1 MVSTKQ
7 ASNKVQ
13 NKQSKQAIK
22 SNISIIMASLS
33 TTMTAAVERGMRL
46 ASVEFAID
54 VIRQL
59 NSEGVLTCGVD
70 EAMKLFDFDGV
81 SVVSSRSK
89 ASKKRESAK
98 ASRGGE
104 KKSSKAKRT
113 GKPSVVLPFCGVIVD
128 DWCAGVKFNHGL
140 HTQCTQG
147 RCKGDRYCKTCRKH
161 ADNSATGK
169 PPYGDIEDR
178 AKYGVDYRDPKG
190 KLTIPYAN
198 IVEKMGI
205 NIDAAHAAAATLSW
219 TIPAEQLVKRVA
231 KRGRPAK
238 SAAVSDTDSETD
250 GETSTKKKR
259 GRPAKAKVVKA
270 QTQEDQIAQLV
281 AEAYAETALDT
292 PKVVKK
298 VAKKAKKPKMTAEEK
313 AAAKLAKKEAAEKV
327 KAEKKAAKEAEKAAA
342 KLAKEQEKAA
352 AKLAK
357 KEAAE
362 KVKAEKKAAKEAEK
376 LAKKEAATKLK
387 AEKLA
392 AKKLEKE
399 QKAAAKL
406 AAKAEKLAQAKA
418 KAAEKKAAKK
428 SKTAQLKVPVA
439 EVKLVEK
446 TVEEADLFLG
456 TDDVAAV
463 AQQSVM
469 PNSEELEFEEIDA
482 ADSSDEE
489 DDEGLELSE
498 TMTVAGVEY
507 FFTEQDGQTILF
519 TKAGEPVG
527 IYDAETDTVQECE
540 FDDE

>member
-1 MVSTKQ
+1 
-7 ASNKVQ
+7 
-13 NKQSKQAIK
+13 
-22 SNISIIMASLS
+22 MASLS

-59 NSEGVLTCGVD
+59 ESEGVLTCGVD
-70 EAMKLFDFDGV
+70 DAMKLFDFDGV

-98 ASRGGE
+98 SRGE
-104 KKSSKAKRT
+104 TKSSKAKIT
-113 GKPSVVLPFCGVIVD
+113 AKPSVVLPFCGVIVN
-128 DWCAGVKFNHGL
+128 DWCGGVKFNHGL

-147 RCKGDRYCKTCRKH
+147 KCKDDRYCKTCRKH

-205 NIDAAHAAAATLSW
+205 SLEAAHAAATTLSW

-250 GETSTKKKR
+250 GETSAKKKR
-259 GRPAKAKVVKA
+259 GRPAKTKVVKA

-298 VAKKAKKPKMTAEEK
+298 VAKKPKMTAEEK

-327 KAEKKAAKEAEKAAA
+327 KAEKKAAKEAEKVAA
-342 KLAKEQEKAA
+342 KLAKEEEKAA

-376 LAKKEAATKLK
+376 LAKKEAAAKLK
-387 AEKLA
+387 ADKLA

-399 QKAAAKL
+399 QKAAAKV
-406 AAKAEKLAQAKA
+406 AAKNEKLALAKA

-439 EVKLVEK
+439 EVKPVVDEEK
-446 TVEEADLFLG
+446 TAVEEAVVEADLFLG
-456 TDDVAAV
+456 TDDVAPK
-463 AQQSVM
+463 SD
-469 PNSEELEFEEIDA
+469 ELEFEDIDDA
-482 ADSSDEE
+482 ADSSDGE

-527 IYDAETDTVQECE
+527 IYDADTDTVQECE

>member
-1 MVSTKQ
+1 
-7 ASNKVQ
+7 
-13 NKQSKQAIK
+13 
-22 SNISIIMASLS
+22 MASLS

-98 ASRGGE
+98 SRGE
-104 KKSSKAKRT
+104 TKSSKAKIT
-113 GKPSVVLPFCGVIVD
+113 AKPSVVLPFCGVIVN

-178 AKYGVDYRDPKG
+178 ANYGVDYRDPKG

-250 GETSTKKKR
+250 GETSAKKKR

-298 VAKKAKKPKMTAEEK
+298 VAKKPKMTAE
-313 AAAKLAKKEAAEKV
+313 
-327 KAEKKAAKEAEKAAA
+327 
-342 KLAKEQEKAA
+342 EKAA

-376 LAKKEAATKLK
+376 LAKKEAAAKLK
-387 AEKLA
+387 ADKLA

-399 QKAAAKL
+399 QKAAAKQV
-406 AAKAEKLAQAKA
+406 AKAEKLALAKA
-418 KAAEKKAAKK
+418 KAAKKKAANK

-439 EVKLVEK
+439 EVTAVVEEK
-446 TVEEADLFLG
+446 TVVEEAVVEADLFLG
-456 TDDVAAV
+456 TDDVAT
-463 AQQSVM
+463 QQSVM
-469 PNSEELEFEEIDA
+469 PKSDELDFEEIDDA
-482 ADSSDEE
+482 ADSSDDE

-527 IYDAETDTVQECE
+527 IYDADTDTVQECE

>member
-1 MVSTKQ
+1 
-7 ASNKVQ
+7 
-13 NKQSKQAIK
+13 
-22 SNISIIMASLS
+22 MASLS

-104 KKSSKAKRT
+104 KKSSKPQITA
-113 GKPSVVLPFCGVIVD
+113 KPSVVLPFCGAIVD

-327 KAEKKAAKEAEKAAA
+327 KAEKKAAKEAEK
-342 KLAKEQEKAA
+342 
-352 AKLAK
+352 LAK
-357 KEAAE
+357 KEAA
-362 KVKAEKKAAKEAEK
+362 A
-376 LAKKEAATKLK
+376 KLK
-387 AEKLA
+387 EEKLA

-439 EVKLVEK
+439 EVKPVEK
-446 TVEEADLFLG
+446 TVVEEAVVEADLFLG
-456 TDDVAAV
+456 TDDAA

-469 PNSEELEFEEIDA
+469 PKSDELDFEEIE
-482 ADSSDEE
+482 DSSDEE

-527 IYDAETDTVQECE
+527 IYDADTDTVQECE

>member
-1 MVSTKQ
+1 
-7 ASNKVQ
+7 
-13 NKQSKQAIK
+13 
-22 SNISIIMASLS
+22 MASLS

-46 ASVEFAID
+46 ASVEFACD

-59 NSEGVLTCGVD
+59 KEEGVLTCSAD
-70 EAMKLFDFDGV
+70 EAMKLFDFEAV
-81 SVVSSRSK
+81 SIVSSRSK
-89 ASKKRESAK
+89 ASKKRE
-98 ASRGGE
+98 
-104 KKSSKAKRT
+104 KAKNRT
-113 GKPSVVLPFCGVIVD
+113 AEIPKGPKLTAKPSVVLPFCGVIVN

-178 AKYGVDYRDPKG
+178 ANYGVDYRDPKG
-190 KLTIPYAN
+190 KLTVPYAN
-198 IVEKMGI
+198 VAEKMGI
-205 NIDAAHAAAATLSW
+205 SIEAAHTAAANMGW
-219 TIPAEQLVKRVA
+219 EIPAEQLVKRVA

-259 GRPAKAKVVKA
+259 GRPAKAKAVKA

-298 VAKKAKKPKMTAEEK
+298 VAKKAKKPKKPKMTAEEK

-327 KAEKKAAKEAEKAAA
+327 KAEKKAAKEAA

-352 AKLAK
+352 AKQAK

-376 LAKKEAATKLK
+376 LAKKEAAAKLK
-387 AEKLA
+387 ADKLA

-428 SKTAQLKVPVA
+428 SKTAQLKVPVE
-439 EVKLVEK
+439 EVKPVEK

-469 PNSEELEFEEIDA
+469 PKSEELEFEEIDA

>member
-1 MVSTKQ
+1 
-7 ASNKVQ
+7 
-13 NKQSKQAIK
+13 
-22 SNISIIMASLS
+22 MASLS

-98 ASRGGE
+98 SRGE
-104 KKSSKAKRT
+104 KKSSKPQITA
-113 GKPSVVLPFCGVIVD
+113 KPSVVLPFCGVIVN

-178 AKYGVDYRDPKG
+178 ANYGVDYRDPKG

-250 GETSTKKKR
+250 GETSMKKKR
-259 GRPAKAKVVKA
+259 GRPAKTKVVKA

-298 VAKKAKKPKMTAEEK
+298 VVKKAKKPKMTAEEK

-327 KAEKKAAKEAEKAAA
+327 KAEKKAEKEA
-342 KLAKEQEKAA
+342 EKAA

-376 LAKKEAATKLK
+376 LAKKEVAAKLK
-387 AEKLA
+387 ADKLA

-399 QKAAAKL
+399 QKAAAKV
-406 AAKAEKLAQAKA
+406 AAKNEKLALAKA

-439 EVKLVEK
+439 EVTAVVEEN
-446 TVEEADLFLG
+446 TVVEEAVVEAGLFLG
-456 TDDVAAV
+456 TDDVATA

-469 PNSEELEFEEIDA
+469 PKSDELDFEEIDDA
-482 ADSSDEE
+482 ADSSDDE

-527 IYDAETDTVQECE
+527 IYDADTDTVQECE

>member
-1 MVSTKQ
+1 
-7 ASNKVQ
+7 
-13 NKQSKQAIK
+13 
-22 SNISIIMASLS
+22 MASLS

-104 KKSSKAKRT
+104 KKSSKPQIT
-113 GKPSVVLPFCGVIVD
+113 GKPNVVLPFCGVIVN

-178 AKYGVDYRDPKG
+178 GKYGVDYRDPKG

-219 TIPAEQLVKRVA
+219 TIPEEQLVKRVA

-270 QTQEDQIAQLV
+270 NTQEDQIAQLV

-298 VAKKAKKPKMTAEEK
+298 VVKKVAKKAKKPKMTAE
-313 AAAKLAKKEAAEKV
+313 
-327 KAEKKAAKEAEKAAA
+327 
-342 KLAKEQEKAA
+342 EKAA

-406 AAKAEKLAQAKA
+406 AAKAEKLALAKA
-418 KAAEKKAAKK
+418 KAAEKKAAKKAAKK

-439 EVKLVEK
+439 EVTAVVEEK
-446 TVEEADLFLG
+446 TVVEEAVVEADLFLG

-469 PNSEELEFEEIDA
+469 AKSDELDFEEID
-482 ADSSDEE
+482 D
-489 DDEGLELSE
+489 LNLSN
-498 TMTVAGVEY
+498 
-507 FFTEQDGQTILF
+507 FTETFLSLMLSIFSFKTPNLF
-519 TKAGEPVG
+519 CFSLK
-527 IYDAETDTVQECE
+527 
-540 FDDE
+540 

>member
-1 MVSTKQ
+1 
-7 ASNKVQ
+7 
-13 NKQSKQAIK
+13 
-22 SNISIIMASLS
+22 MASLS

-104 KKSSKAKRT
+104 KKSSKPQITA
-113 GKPSVVLPFCGVIVD
+113 KPSVVLPFCGTIVD

-178 AKYGVDYRDPKG
+178 ANYGVDYRDPKG

-298 VAKKAKKPKMTAEEK
+298 VVKK
-313 AAAKLAKKEAAEKV
+313 V
-327 KAEKKAAKEAEKAAA
+327 
-342 KLAKEQEKAA
+342 
-352 AKLAK
+352 
-357 KEAAE
+357 
-362 KVKAEKKAAKEAEK
+362 
-376 LAKKEAATKLK
+376 
-387 AEKLA
+387 
-392 AKKLEKE
+392 
-399 QKAAAKL
+399 
-406 AAKAEKLAQAKA
+406 
-418 KAAEKKAAKK
+418 
-428 SKTAQLKVPVA
+428 
-439 EVKLVEK
+439 
-446 TVEEADLFLG
+446 
-456 TDDVAAV
+456 
-463 AQQSVM
+463 
-469 PNSEELEFEEIDA
+469 
-482 ADSSDEE
+482 
-489 DDEGLELSE
+489 
-498 TMTVAGVEY
+498 
-507 FFTEQDGQTILF
+507 
-519 TKAGEPVG
+519 
-527 IYDAETDTVQECE
+527 C
-540 FDDE
+540 

>member
-1 MVSTKQ
+1 
-7 ASNKVQ
+7 
-13 NKQSKQAIK
+13 
-22 SNISIIMASLS
+22 MASLS

-59 NSEGVLTCGVD
+59 SSEGVLTCSFD
-70 EAMKLFDFDGV
+70 EAMKLFDFAGV

-98 ASRGGE
+98 ARQGGE
-104 KKSSKAKRT
+104 KKSSKPEITR
-113 GKPSVVLPFCGVIVD
+113 KPSVVLPFCGVIVN

-169 PPYGDIEDR
+169 PPYGDIDDR

-292 PKVVKK
+292 AKVVKK
-298 VAKKAKKPKMTAEEK
+298 VAKKPKKPKMTAEEK
-313 AAAKLAKKEAAEKV
+313 AAAKLAKKEAADKA

-342 KLAKEQEKAA
+342 KLAKEAEKAA
-352 AKLAK
+352 AKQAK

-362 KVKAEKKAAKEAEK
+362 KLKAEKKAAKEAEK
-376 LAKKEAATKLK
+376 LAKKEAAAKLK
-387 AEKLA
+387 ADKLA

-439 EVKLVEK
+439 EVKAVEK
-446 TVEEADLFLG
+446 TDEEEADLFLG

-463 AQQSVM
+463 AVAQQSVM
-469 PNSEELEFEEIDA
+469 PKSEELEFEEINDV

-519 TKAGEPVG
+519 TKDGEPVG